1 MPTKGRITS
10 ARTELTARSAAVLL
24 AVLAVACGQE
34 PEPSGSA
41 PLPSTAGIGSTS
53 ASAEP
58 AAPAIPTYVLAPPP
72 APSASASSSPAVES
86 EAIAKAVVDYKVA
99 VAKRDGARA
108 AELVSASTHAY
119 FETLR
124 KAALS
129 MQESELRKQPL
140 MDKVLVLTLRANVA
154 ADELRKTDGRG
165 LFIYAVKNKM
175 MMGEAQK
182 VDAKAIEQSG
192 DEAWVGVVTDG
203 QKLGP
208 REGFR
213 VVRES
218 TCAPPPPQK
227 NKPVEPAPSSCWL
240 VDAMS
245 ISNHEYVIDLIK
257 KSVPQGED
265 FDTAWVKF
273 LEEATN
279 KKLPD
284 IWKPTDP

>member
-1 MPTKGRITS
+1 MPIKARTTS
-10 ARTELTARSAAVLL
+10 AKTDRFLALL
-24 AVLAVACGQE
+24 LGLSACGQE
-34 PEPSGSA
+34 PEPAGTTPPSSSA
-41 PLPSTAGIGSTS
+41 PLA
-53 ASAEP
+53 
-58 AAPAIPTYVLAPPP
+58 
-72 APSASASSSPAVES
+72 SASASSSAEPDEAPPIPTYVLSPPPPPSGSASASATAADES
-86 EAIAKAVVDYKVA
+86 AAIAKAVVDYKVA

-108 AELVSASTHAY
+108 AELVTAGTHTY

-124 KAALS
+124 KAVLS
-129 MQESELRKQPL
+129 MQESDLHKQPI

-154 ADELRKTDGRG
+154 GDELRKTDGRG
-165 LFIYAVKNKM
+165 LFIFAVKNKM

-182 VDAKAIEQSG
+182 VDVKAIERSG

-208 REGFR
+208 KQGFR
-213 VVRES
+213 VAKES
-218 TCAPPPPQK
+218 GT
-227 NKPVEPAPSSCWL
+227 WL

-245 ISNHEYVIDLIK
+245 ISNHDYVIDLIK